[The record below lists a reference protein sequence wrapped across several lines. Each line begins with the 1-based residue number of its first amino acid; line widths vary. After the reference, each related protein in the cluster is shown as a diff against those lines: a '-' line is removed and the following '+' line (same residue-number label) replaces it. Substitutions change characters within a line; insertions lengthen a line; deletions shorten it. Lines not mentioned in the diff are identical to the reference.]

1 VEQDQIPA
9 AQCRGPNTGKLD
21 QAISLVFSKIT
32 DKDEGW
38 SDDASVAKDDTEHH
52 FFGF

>member
-1 VEQDQIPA
+1 LEQEQIPA

-21 QAISLVFSKIT
+21 QTISLVFSKIT

-38 SDDASVAKDDTEHH
+38 SDDASAVKDDTEHH